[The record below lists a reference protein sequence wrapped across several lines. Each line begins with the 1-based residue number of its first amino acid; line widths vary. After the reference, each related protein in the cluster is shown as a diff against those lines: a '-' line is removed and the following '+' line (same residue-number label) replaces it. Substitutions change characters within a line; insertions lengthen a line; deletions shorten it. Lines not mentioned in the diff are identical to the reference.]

1 MERKNLE
8 ITEPYV
14 EPVMDVIEIPDE
26 YALVTTGCGSCT
38 VDHPDKNET
47 GMISDF

>member
-26 YALVTTGCGSCT
+26 YALVTAGCGS
-38 VDHPDKNET
+38 T
-47 GMISDF
+47 GISDLNEGPMNDIF